1 MYLMNVP
8 PVAATR
14 TEWRPRGPR
23 AGFSLPICFNDSD
36 VALSTQGTPISDK
49 VQMII
54 ESLRSSQSSLEMG
67 DEMEGNAQCRQEGHP
82 KVCKVMGSYMEV
94 KAKGK
99 SPSETHLADVS
110 SSVHHRSSD
119 SDSDDSVDRGIE
131 EAILEYLKERDD
143 HKRKAEPCGT
153 FLQTKIPRKCP
164 PVPEFSKQST
174 DSSTR
179 VISGS
184 HFPRSVKAET
194 ATAPLVLPTKK
205 HLKNNYLNDKMQKKL
220 DSNKTASLKSLVLP
234 KQQIKC
240 PPKAFSIFNKIKC
253 PVAVQMEEDS
263 NDSSS
268 DDGIEE
274 AIQRY
279 QLEKNEQDS
288 KRKKSNK
295 QQLKEESDSTSDDGI
310 EEAIRHYQLEQL
322 KEKSEGVP
330 KPAPHKQK
338 PSKSLIHS
346 IEGASVEHA
355 RRNRLRRKKSRAETE
370 RQSAPAAASHDFTP
384 RGSLSDRSNSNGKA
398 VSLSQEEGFK
408 ERLALTSANTTA
420 ELMCAEAILDIS
432 KTVMPEAFSVG
443 LAAASVHPSLPDDPA
458 EDDASSVDSEDGIE
472 QEIRR
477 FLEQKAQL
485 HRQPPGFAVT
495 REPPSGNEPAEVKT
509 KATVIQK
516 KPSRLSLTHRRIH
529 KEESGGKFNISGTD
543 VTAAAPKLSPERRK
557 EPNSSQLCQR
567 REQRAIAG
575 GRQAE
580 QSGDKSSSLDSDE
593 DLDTAI
599 KDLLKTKKKSKKKAR
614 DSKWR
619 SRQSLKVEG
628 PNFRCTSQT
637 EKLKFDTVSKCG
649 AFKRGKKLKEEV
661 GISHTSAKLSVQ
673 QHKRASK
680 NDGCDGSLEK
690 QKVAERREALLRRS
704 NTAPPLKD
712 DSSSVDSDDSI
723 EQEIRRFLAE
733 KAKVSTPEKGKDED
747 VSNGSAVVCG
757 PITEEGNKRE
767 NQLAEVPTLSF
778 SLCAEPC
785 LLNRR
790 PVTSPE
796 SLQPVISAD
805 DVQSGLTSAQ
815 SSSPGLLEP
824 ADGAGATRPM
834 NVTRTEKGW
843 PSLSPKNALSCSQ
856 STKWRQCLGLP
867 TTDSQ
872 TFNQASFYITSS
884 KSSATAPATPATPSR
899 IVTPKLQTASAV
911 WSTVK
916 TSRASFSCSRET
928 SVYTTFQT
936 PLSNRFPATRQQP
949 SLTPRLTLGHHSQC
963 PVEGEAASMV
973 HVPKDKTVFVELET
987 NRTNHVQVRSRD
999 RGDNRV
1005 RAALPCEVK
1014 REEGSLAMDE
1024 KEVHLERAEEF
1035 IDEPD
1040 CESDQRN
1047 PEKQQGFPP
1056 LSLSSAI
1063 DPGISI
1069 SPCIAL
1075 TTEERSNMLSR
1086 RCLAEKCTQVLRSF
1100 STVQNKPVWH
1110 VKRKLQFIPVNR
1122 RNDTSGLL

>member
-1 MYLMNVP
+1 
-8 PVAATR
+8 
-14 TEWRPRGPR
+14 
-23 AGFSLPICFNDSD
+23 
-36 VALSTQGTPISDK
+36 
-49 VQMII
+49 MII

-99 SPSETHLADVS
+99 SPSETHLAGVS

-131 EAILEYLKERDD
+131 EAILEYLKEKDD
-143 HKRKAEPCGT
+143 HKRKAEPCGA

-164 PVPEFSKQST
+164 PVPEISKQST

-220 DSNKTASLKSLVLP
+220 DSNKTTSLKSLVLP

-240 PPKAFSIFNKIKC
+240 PPKAFNIFNKIKC

-279 QLEKNEQDS
+279 QLEQES
-288 KRKKSNK
+288 KRIKSNK
-295 QQLKEESDSTSDDGI
+295 LQLKEESDSTSDDGI

-330 KPAPHKQK
+330 KPAPQKQN

-355 RRNRLRRKKSRAETE
+355 RRNRLRRRKSRAETE
-370 RQSAPAAASHDFTP
+370 LPSASAAASCGFTP

-398 VSLSQEEGFK
+398 MSLSQEEGFK
-408 ERLALTSANTTA
+408 ERLALTSASTTA

-443 LAAASVHPSLPDDPA
+443 LAGASVHPSLPDNPA

-495 REPPSGNEPAEVKT
+495 REPPGGNTPAEVRT
-509 KATVIQK
+509 KAAVIQK

-529 KEESGGKFNISGTD
+529 KEESGGKFNTSGTD

-567 REQRAIAG
+567 REQRAIVG

-619 SRQSLKVEG
+619 SRQSLKLEG

-637 EKLKFDTVSKCG
+637 KKLKFDAVCNRG

-661 GISHTSAKLSVQ
+661 GVNHTSAKLSAP

-680 NDGCDGSLEK
+680 NDGGDGRLEK

-704 NTAPPLKD
+704 NTAPPLTD

-747 VSNGSAVVCG
+747 VSNGGAVVCG
-757 PITEEGNKRE
+757 PITEEGKKGE

-778 SLCAEPC
+778 SLCSEPC
-785 LLNRR
+785 LLTRR

-805 DVQSGLTSAQ
+805 GVQSGLTSAQ
-815 SSSPGLLEP
+815 SSSPSLLEP

-834 NVTRTEKGW
+834 NVTRTEKGR

-867 TTDSQ
+867 TTDTQ

-884 KSSATAPATPATPSR
+884 KSSATAPATQPIPSR
-899 IVTPKLQTASAV
+899 IVNPKPQTPNAV
-911 WSTVK
+911 WPTVK
-916 TSRASFSCSRET
+916 TSRASLSCSRET

-936 PLSNRFPATRQQP
+936 PLLNRFPAARQQP
-949 SLTPRLTLGHHSQC
+949 SLTPRHHSQC
-963 PVEGEAASMV
+963 PVEGEAASTV

-999 RGDNRV
+999 RSDNRA
-1005 RAALPCEVK
+1005 RAALPCEVE
-1014 REEGSLAMDE
+1014 REEGSLAIDK

-1047 PEKQQGFPP
+1047 PDKQQGFPP
-1056 LSLSSAI
+1056 L
-1063 DPGISI
+1063 
-1069 SPCIAL
+1069 
-1075 TTEERSNMLSR
+1075 
-1086 RCLAEKCTQVLRSF
+1086 
-1100 STVQNKPVWH
+1100 
-1110 VKRKLQFIPVNR
+1110 
-1122 RNDTSGLL
+1122 